1 MLGLEGN
8 CIMYNKIKQGFIAV
22 LPIVIG
28 YFPIAVGFG
37 LLSKNTGI
45 SFKDTSLHSIMVFA
59 GASQFMSLDLI
70 KSGVGMNSI
79 ILATFLLNLRHI
91 MMSASL
97 AVNFKNIDRKYL
109 PLIAFGITDETF
121 SVASFN
127 KDKINLQF
135 ILTVNMLAYL
145 SWVSGTIVGFLVG
158 EALPKALQSSLDIGL
173 YAMFAALLFPEFKKE
188 IRTFIVALLAAI
200 IYIGFYY
207 LNIFPVGWDI
217 IIGIIVSAILGTLV
231 FKNEDAK
238 EEE

>member
-1 MLGLEGN
+1 
-8 CIMYNKIKQGFIAV
+8 MYKKIKQGFIAV

-28 YFPIAVGFG
+28 YFPIAIGFG

-45 SFKDTSLHSIMVFA
+45 SFKGTSLHSIMVFA

-70 KSGVGMNSI
+70 KAGVGTGGI

-97 AVNFKNIDRKYL
+97 SVNFKNIERKYL

-127 KDKINLQF
+127 KDKINLPF
-135 ILTVNMLAYL
+135 ILTVNILAYT

-158 EALPKALQSSLDIGL
+158 ETLPKALQSSLDIGL
-173 YAMFAALLFPEFKKE
+173 YAMFAALLFPEFNKHL
-188 IRTFIVALLAAI
+188 RTFIIALLAAI
-200 IYIGFYY
+200 IYMGLYY
-207 LNIFPVGWDI
+207 SELFSPGWDI
-217 IIGIIVSAILGTLV
+217 IIGIVLSAVLGTFV
-231 FKNEDAK
+231 FKNKDTK
-238 EEE
+238 EEKL